1 MIFKPKIKKVLQY
14 LSISAIALTVALSI
28 NTIQAHASGLD
39 QKEMDA
45 FFGKSSSAEST
56 GQGGTGGNDSIT
68 NGVSN
73 SRTGYL
79 CYMLTTD
86 GQAFPGTN
94 AVAFKSPGFSYYSG
108 DKLWLAKSRKGGYSV
123 SDFKE
128 VAPWGCIPW
137 EGRGTPTNEPRIKEW
152 MLTKDSAG
160 IENTAKFIKDN
171 FGMDAALAYGKKEAI
186 LVVETLMHFQFSREG
201 TATETDGEKL
211 KNKRIYDLSK
221 KYSAISLVES
231 KIQSYKRVSGEK
243 YEDLLNQAINEGLN
257 FLDEYGFTN
266 TANNIKKNK
275 DPDSRLAAIELCVSS
290 LKWYANKYLEEAMA
304 MDPSEFVENTG
315 GRVLLG
321 PTLVGT
327 VPELVKYKAGL
338 SPQPGVFDSFIN
350 GAACEAEYMTAGGLG
365 EQAGF
370 IPWDGSTRNG
380 RYHNSYGNNLLSN
393 DQVTDL
399 AVAMMVFTAQTDIQT
414 TCDEPQQPSPHKAPV
429 ESTGTTTII
438 KNYRTKEGTTLTDDG
453 CFVTQNVSSDITI
466 ESEGKYQVVGWKTS
480 SSTST
485 IPSITWPVPSALR
498 SGTTSSTI
506 KLDSTEK
513 CLYVLLEKTETP
525 PPEAPADYNYKLT
538 ESSITR
544 RVHFTAPDN
553 RLTLPYIENH
563 TFQWIIPAHQTSC
576 PGNHPFTNACHGQ
589 HIGPHT
595 ASCEKGCPATCTQ
608 EHPSG
613 SHIEACS
620 DPHYYDCGTRCQ
632 TQYASCSGWQWHEKQ
647 LKLSINNTQQSN
659 YPDILATKSG
669 WNTEPQNSKL
679 TKHYYLNDASFERTS
694 TSSQSYS
701 ESNWDY
707 VAVLL
712 RGKDK
717 LTIAHWQNA
726 GSGSGLTTA
735 ANTDLQGVSPSGFT
749 IANSDSGTRK
759 TQDYMETFS
768 TYFSTEE
775 SEGVDNYT
783 YYKSTIHATVP
794 APDTPKGSTLCGI
807 NERKAYISNPL
818 SINNIKVKVETY
830 SGSSSGG
837 TNDTS
842 FNASP
847 VLTLSR
853 QGYDVSSGR
862 MIQTGSTISFRP
874 YIKMKYDTLTATNQ
888 PAYVLSEYQ
897 RQMTPNAYAE
907 ISWNNPGA
915 RNLTLTSAQWSTHA
929 QATQN
934 HGTNSVLPGGATLSL
949 NINADNRQQVTVT
962 SYYPI
967 ITGHGKTQ
975 IDNAGGSYTNLTEA
989 TAQSLHEQFVSSV
1002 QQALDTTIIQQYVD
1016 TDDTKSTAFG
1026 GIQVNPGSSITE
1038 LHNGSTTASTEDK
1051 YYFRP
1056 DNTASGLTEG
1066 DLDVQQSSN
1075 TETTYT
1081 FFTTTNGALKMTIN
1095 NTTPK
1100 ENTPDQGAYS
1110 YIGNMLDART
1120 GVRTKLEA
1128 AVERYT
1134 GSDPEAITGTNWY
1147 NEAFDG
1153 VTIIQFDTVLTVG
1166 FQDPPERSQV
1176 LDPKLIPKQVNSTT
1190 ENKDLF
1196 SDYFISQFRTRN
1208 YSELNQ
1214 TPYIMGRYN
1223 GQTVQMINLE
1233 KLFTSR
1239 PFYIPNLTT
1248 QDLH

>member
-1 MIFKPKIKKVLQY
+1 MIFKPKINKVLHY
-14 LSISAIALTVALSI
+14 LSISAIALTLALSL
-28 NTIQAHASGLD
+28 NTLQAHASEID
-39 QKEMDA
+39 QGELNA
-45 FFGKSSSAEST
+45 FLGKTSSSEST
-56 GQGGTGGNDSIT
+56 GGGGTGGNQSIT

-79 CYMLTTD
+79 CYMLNLD
-86 GQAFPGTN
+86 GSPASAN
-94 AVAFKSPGFSYYSG
+94 AVAFSSPGFSYYTSAG
-108 DKLWLAKSRKGGYSV
+108 DTQWIAQSRLGGYTVNS
-123 SDFKE
+123 FE
-128 VAPWGCIPW
+128 GGVAPWHCNPW
-137 EGRGTPTNEPRIKEW
+137 EGRGTPTNQPQIESY
-152 MLTKDSAG
+152 MLTKDSDG
-160 IENTAKFIKDN
+160 VENTFKFIVDTFKDRTLAEK
-171 FGMDAALAYGKKEAI
+171 FGEKKAI
-186 LVVETLMHFQFSREG
+186 LVIETLMHFQFSREG

-211 KNKRIYDLSK
+211 KNQRVFELSK

-231 KIQSYKRVSGEK
+231 KINSYSIVSDSNPNYAK
-243 YEDLLNQAINEGLN
+243 YLDGAINEGIN
-257 FLDEYGFTN
+257 FLYEYGFTN
-266 TANNIKKNK
+266 TANNIKKKTNK
-275 DPDSRLAAIELCVSS
+275 TERLASIKLCVSS

-304 MDPSEFVENTG
+304 MDPSEFIENTG
-315 GRVLLG
+315 TGRTFVG
-321 PTLVGT
+321 PPLVGT
-327 VPELVKYKAGL
+327 VNTLVQYKARL

-370 IPWDGSTRNG
+370 RPWDGTTREG
-380 RYHNSYGNNLLSN
+380 RYHNSYKNYLLSN
-393 DQVTDL
+393 QQVTDL
-399 AVAMMVFTAQTDIQT
+399 AVAMMVFTAQTDLQT

-438 KNYRTKEGTTLTDDG
+438 KNYRTKQSNNTLKDDG

-466 ESEGKYQVVGWKTS
+466 ENERDYQVVGWATS

-485 IPSITWPVPSALR
+485 IPSTTWPVPSALR

-513 CLYVLLEKTETP
+513 CLYVLLEKTEE
-525 PPEAPADYNYKLT
+525 PEPEEPQDYNYKLT

-544 RVHFTAPDN
+544 RVHFSNPDN
-553 RLTLPYIENH
+553 PLSNMNNPYIYNH

-576 PGNHPFTNACHGQ
+576 PGNHPFTDACHGQ

-595 ASCEKGCPATCTQ
+595 ASCPTACSSACTE
-608 EHPSG
+608 EHTHSDG
-613 SHIEACS
+613 CS
-620 DPHYYDCGTRCQ
+620 DPHYYDCGDRCTTQ
-632 TQYASCSGWQWHEKQ
+632 TASCSGWQWHERN

-659 YPDILATKSG
+659 YPDVLATKSG

-694 TSSQSYS
+694 TSSQSYQ

-726 GSGSGLTTA
+726 GQGNGLSNQ
-735 ANTDLQGVSPSGFT
+735 ANSNLQAVSSSGF
-749 IANSDSGTRK
+749 AVSNQDSGTRK

-775 SEGVDNYT
+775 SEGVDNRT
-783 YYKSTIHATVP
+783 YYKSTIDATVD

-837 TNDTS
+837 INDTS

-874 YIKMKYDTLTATNQ
+874 YIKMKYDTLTAINQ
-888 PAYVLSEYQ
+888 PAYVLGEYQ

-934 HGTNSVLPGGATLSL
+934 HGTNSVLPGGVTLSL

-967 ITGHGKTQ
+967 VTGHGKTQ

-1038 LHNGSTTASTEDK
+1038 LHNGSSTASTEDK

-1066 DLDVQQSSN
+1066 D
-1075 TETTYT
+1075 
-1081 FFTTTNGALKMTIN
+1081 
-1095 NTTPK
+1095 
-1100 ENTPDQGAYS
+1100 
-1110 YIGNMLDART
+1110 
-1120 GVRTKLEA
+1120 
-1128 AVERYT
+1128 
-1134 GSDPEAITGTNWY
+1134 
-1147 NEAFDG
+1147 
-1153 VTIIQFDTVLTVG
+1153 
-1166 FQDPPERSQV
+1166 
-1176 LDPKLIPKQVNSTT
+1176 
-1190 ENKDLF
+1190 
-1196 SDYFISQFRTRN
+1196 
-1208 YSELNQ
+1208 
-1214 TPYIMGRYN
+1214 
-1223 GQTVQMINLE
+1223 
-1233 KLFTSR
+1233 
-1239 PFYIPNLTT
+1239 
-1248 QDLH
+1248 

>member
-1 MIFKPKIKKVLQY
+1 MIFKPKIKKVLQSVPI
-14 LSISAIALTVALSI
+14 LLAALTLALSL
-28 NTIQAHASGLD
+28 NTLQTYADDVPSASEAASLIFTDIKGVN
-39 QKEMDA
+39 
-45 FFGKSSSAEST
+45 GGGSST
-56 GQGGTGGNDSIT
+56 RVPDGIVDT
-68 NGVSN
+68 
-73 SRTGYL
+73 RTGYL
-79 CYMLTTD
+79 CYLLGAD
-86 GQAFPGTN
+86 GTKLNLSAY
-94 AVAFKSPGFSYYSG
+94 AFKSPGYDALDGTIWY
-108 DKLWLAKSRKGGYSV
+108 ATSRRGHTV
-123 SDFKE
+123 SEWKA
-128 VAPWGCIPW
+128 VAPWGIRPFNIDKTTNYSQIKSWMEQKDSNGVMNAVDFVDKTWKNDTVTEKFLNGDYVLVCETLLHFRYSVPNEKMQKPPTANSIPIKEFLMEKYNLPKDWQPSEWYLSEVRKELNKLLEEQW
-137 EGRGTPTNEPRIKEW
+137 EKEGKYQQGYTKVGSPIIGTPSNCLDYYNAVVKSYGPNWFKAFTNNVAPFAEMINPGGAGEKAGFRPWTGSTAEDFRLSESELDNHGLAMFVIKA
-152 MLTKDSAG
+152 KDSAQ
-160 IENTAKFIKDN
+160 T
-171 FGMDAALAYGKKEAI
+171 
-186 LVVETLMHFQFSREG
+186 
-201 TATETDGEKL
+201 
-211 KNKRIYDLSK
+211 
-221 KYSAISLVES
+221 
-231 KIQSYKRVSGEK
+231 
-243 YEDLLNQAINEGLN
+243 
-257 FLDEYGFTN
+257 
-266 TANNIKKNK
+266 
-275 DPDSRLAAIELCVSS
+275 
-290 LKWYANKYLEEAMA
+290 
-304 MDPSEFVENTG
+304 
-315 GRVLLG
+315 
-321 PTLVGT
+321 
-327 VPELVKYKAGL
+327 
-338 SPQPGVFDSFIN
+338 
-350 GAACEAEYMTAGGLG
+350 
-365 EQAGF
+365 
-370 IPWDGSTRNG
+370 
-380 RYHNSYGNNLLSN
+380 
-393 DQVTDL
+393 
-399 AVAMMVFTAQTDIQT
+399 TAQESQIPT
-414 TCDEPQQPSPHKAPV
+414 PHPAPV
-429 ESTGTTTII
+429 ESTGNFSII
-438 KNYRTKEGTTLTDDG
+438 KNYRTKEGDTLTDDG
-453 CFVTQNVSSDITI
+453 CFTTSNLGNQITI
-466 ESEGKYQVVGWKTS
+466 ESEGKYQVVGWATS

-485 IPSITWPVPSALR
+485 IDSITWSVPSPITQ
-498 SGTTSSTI
+498 GTTPTTI
-506 KLDSTEK
+506 TLEGTAKS
-513 CLYVLLEKTETP
+513 LYVLLEKTEDP
-525 PPEAPADYNYKLT
+525 PLEEPQDYNYKLT
-538 ESSITR
+538 QSSITR
-544 RVHFTAPDN
+544 RVHFTAPDH
-553 RLTLPYIENH
+553 RLSMPHIENH
-563 TFQWIIPAHQTSC
+563 NFKWIIPAHQTSC
-576 PGNHPFTNACHGQ
+576 PGHTFTDACHGQ

-595 ASCEKGCPATCTQ
+595 SSCEKACPATCTQ
-608 EHPSG
+608 EHPTG
-613 SHIEACS
+613 SHLEGCD
-620 DPHYYDCGTRCQ
+620 DPHYYDCGTRCTTQ
-632 TQYASCSGWQWHEKQ
+632 TAYCSGWQWHEQ
-647 LKLSINNTQQSN
+647 NLKLSINNTQQSN

-694 TSSQSYS
+694 TSSQSYQ

-726 GSGSGLTTA
+726 GQGNGLSNQ
-735 ANTDLQGVSPSGFT
+735 ANSNLQAVSSSGF
-749 IANSDSGTRK
+749 AVSNQDSGTRK

-775 SEGVDNYT
+775 SEGVDNRT
-783 YYKSTIHATVP
+783 YYKSTIDATVD

-967 ITGHGKTQ
+967 VTGHGKTQ

-1016 TDDTKSTAFG
+1016 TDDTHSNAFDY
-1026 GIQVNPGSSITE
+1026 GIQVNLGSSITE
-1038 LHNGSTTASTEDK
+1038 LHNGSSTASTEDK

-1066 DLDVQQSSN
+1066 DLDVQQPPQN

-1128 AVERYT
+1128 AVERHT

-1233 KLFTSR
+1233 NLFTSR

-1248 QDLH
+1248 QDLHS

>member
-1 MIFKPKIKKVLQY
+1 MDFEAEYSKVLQY
-14 LSISAIALTVALSI
+14 LSLSVIALTVALSI
-28 NTIQAHASGLD
+28 NTIQTHAASID
-39 QKEMDA
+39 QNELNA
-45 FFGKSSSAEST
+45 FLGKSSSAEST
-56 GQGGTGGNDSIT
+56 GQGGTGGNQSIT

-108 DKLWLAKSRKGGYSV
+108 TVEWLAKSRKGGYSV
-123 SDFKE
+123 SEFKE
-128 VAPWGCIPW
+128 VAPWSCNPW

-171 FGMDAALAYGKKEAI
+171 FGKDAALAYGKKEAI

-201 TATETDGEKL
+201 TATDDDGTKA

-243 YEDLLNQAINEGLN
+243 YENLLNQAINEGLN

-327 VPELVKYKAGL
+327 VPELVKYKATF

-370 IPWDGSTRNG
+370 RPWDGSTRNG

-393 DQVTDL
+393 DQVTGL
-399 AVAMMVFTAQTDIQT
+399 AVAMMVFTAQTDTQT

-438 KNYRTKEGTTLTDDG
+438 KNYRTKQSNNTLTDDG

-466 ESEGKYQVVGWKTS
+466 ESEGKYQVVGWATS

-485 IPSITWPVPSALR
+485 IPSTTWPVPSALR

-513 CLYVLLEKTETP
+513 CLYVLLEKTEEP
-525 PPEAPADYNYKLT
+525 EPEAPADYNYKLT

-544 RVHFTAPDN
+544 RVHFSNPDN
-553 RLTLPYIENH
+553 PLSNMNNPYIYNH
-563 TFQWIIPAHQTSC
+563 TFKWIIPAHQTSC
-576 PGNHPFTNACHGQ
+576 PGNHPFTDACHGQ

-694 TSSQSYS
+694 TSSQSYQ

-726 GSGSGLTTA
+726 GQGNGLSNQ
-735 ANTDLQGVSPSGFT
+735 ANSNLQAVSSSGF
-749 IANSDSGTRK
+749 AVSNQDSGTRK

-775 SEGVDNYT
+775 SEGVDNRT
-783 YYKSTIHATVP
+783 YYKSTIDATVD

-818 SINNIKVKVETY
+818 SINNIKV
-830 SGSSSGG
+830 
-837 TNDTS
+837 
-842 FNASP
+842 
-847 VLTLSR
+847 R
-853 QGYDVSSGR
+853 
-862 MIQTGSTISFRP
+862 
-874 YIKMKYDTLTATNQ
+874 IK
-888 PAYVLSEYQ
+888 
-897 RQMTPNAYAE
+897 
-907 ISWNNPGA
+907 
-915 RNLTLTSAQWSTHA
+915 
-929 QATQN
+929 
-934 HGTNSVLPGGATLSL
+934 
-949 NINADNRQQVTVT
+949 
-962 SYYPI
+962 
-967 ITGHGKTQ
+967 
-975 IDNAGGSYTNLTEA
+975 
-989 TAQSLHEQFVSSV
+989 
-1002 QQALDTTIIQQYVD
+1002 
-1016 TDDTKSTAFG
+1016 
-1026 GIQVNPGSSITE
+1026 
-1038 LHNGSTTASTEDK
+1038 
-1051 YYFRP
+1051 
-1056 DNTASGLTEG
+1056 
-1066 DLDVQQSSN
+1066 
-1075 TETTYT
+1075 
-1081 FFTTTNGALKMTIN
+1081 
-1095 NTTPK
+1095 
-1100 ENTPDQGAYS
+1100 
-1110 YIGNMLDART
+1110 
-1120 GVRTKLEA
+1120 
-1128 AVERYT
+1128 
-1134 GSDPEAITGTNWY
+1134 
-1147 NEAFDG
+1147 
-1153 VTIIQFDTVLTVG
+1153 
-1166 FQDPPERSQV
+1166 
-1176 LDPKLIPKQVNSTT
+1176 
-1190 ENKDLF
+1190 
-1196 SDYFISQFRTRN
+1196 
-1208 YSELNQ
+1208 
-1214 TPYIMGRYN
+1214 
-1223 GQTVQMINLE
+1223 
-1233 KLFTSR
+1233 
-1239 PFYIPNLTT
+1239 
-1248 QDLH
+1248 